1 MKVNQKIL
9 KELLDRVAGDGE
21 SFFYA
26 LATDELKNLIINGSD
41 HAVNR
46 MPSNFKTILLSGKG
60 MALDN
65 GLLVKFASGNADADT
80 TRVLSLCDIRLNAPP
95 LLA

>member
-1 MKVNQKIL
+1 MRVDQKIL
-9 KELLDRVAGDGE
+9 KELLDKVAGDG
-21 SFFYA
+21 SAFFYA
-26 LATDELKNLIINGSD
+26 LATSELKSLIINGSD
-41 HAVNR
+41 HSVNR
-46 MPSNFKTILLSGKG
+46 MPDNFKMILLSGKG
-60 MALDN
+60 IALDN